1 MSLSILMYCVILFLL
16 MAANFSLVQ
25 WNSQGFKNHGP
36 EFLWQMNQNNNL
48 PSVICLQET
57 FYSCEEDIIDI
68 ENYNISDFSSR
79 GTKRGGTAIY
89 CRSDIKYTKVNFTSK
104 FEISAV
110 NIIHDKKKLLI
121 FMIQITMQFEKI
133 TMI

>member
-1 MSLSILMYCVILFLL
+1 MYCVILFLL

-25 WNSQGFKNHGP
+25 WNSQGFKKLGP

-79 GTKRGGTAIY
+79 GTKGEVQLFIVGQTLN
-89 CRSDIKYTKVNFTSK
+89 NF
-104 FEISAV
+104 FIA
-110 NIIHDKKKLLI
+110 
-121 FMIQITMQFEKI
+121 
-133 TMI
+133 